1 MSVGRIGSRIAVAGL
16 TGALVL
22 TAGCGVRTDRPE
34 SRFAVREGLNLNYFL
49 RDGVT
54 AGHLVLRSGLDP
66 RLLVAFPA
74 GNSGTGVWFDRL
86 PSPAE
91 WVLDEAPKSHR
102 DNDSHGR
109 PRHGMAFVA
118 SITAAE
124 LHPREGVLSSVRVLR
139 DYEQDARLPAG
150 VAAAPSISDDSITWE
165 RDRLDGAPGYRLD
178 MRVLDGRVSRAGVI
192 TAGTDGR
199 IKVRVEASS
208 GEPPLSSLAGELLNG
223 RERKLDSAIDTLGFL
238 GYREKFLAGSW
249 RFDTYFG
256 RDTLISLK
264 LLSPVLTGDA
274 IEAGLRSVLTRLAPD
289 GTVAHEES
297 IGEYAILA
305 HREQTGTLTDAPIFD
320 YSMVDE
326 SYLLAP
332 TLAAYLLDEPAAA
345 NRAAAFLRST
355 AGTPEGTAPS
365 IGAAL
370 VRNLRLAVTSAEP
383 FANRPGRETLIA
395 LQPGRDAGEWRDS
408 TTGLGG
414 GRYPYDVDVVLVPAA
429 LEATAH
435 LLASGLLDPYLTQ
448 DDRALLTHAAGDAT
462 VWRAEAPKLFT
473 VTIDPE
479 RARAALT
486 TYAEH
491 IGVPVPDATAALGPD
506 PISFPAL
513 ALTADGAPIPV
524 LHSDAV
530 LDLLYGTP
538 PPANLDAEVT
548 TMIRPFPLGLMT
560 GVGPVVADPVFATPE
575 LRDRFTA
582 HHYHGTVVWSW
593 VQAAFAAGLDRQL
606 HRPDLPNPV
615 REHLEAARRTLWQS
629 IDAVRDMQNSELWS
643 WRYAENRYQPVPF
656 GAHADDITES
666 DAAQL
671 WSTAYLALTPPS

>member
-1 MSVGRIGSRIAVAGL
+1 MAGL

-22 TAGCGVRTDRPE
+22 TAGCGVRADGPE
-34 SRFAVREGLNLNYFL
+34 SRFEVREGLNLNYFL

-54 AGHLVLRSGLDP
+54 AGHLVLRSGTEP

-86 PSPAE
+86 SVSAD
-91 WVLDEAPKSHR
+91 WVLDEVPKAYQH
-102 DNDSHGR
+102 NDSHGR
-109 PRHGMAFVA
+109 ALHGMAFVA
-118 SITAAE
+118 SIAAAE

-139 DYEQDARLPAG
+139 DYEEDGRLPAG
-150 VAAAPSISDDSITWE
+150 VAAAPSISDDTMIWA
-165 RDRLDGAPGYRLD
+165 RDRLDGAPGYRLS
-178 MRVLDGRVSRAGVI
+178 MRVLGGRVSPAGVI
-192 TAGTDGR
+192 TAGADGR
-199 IKVRVEASS
+199 ITVRVEAAS
-208 GEPPLSSLAGELLNG
+208 GEPPLSPLAGELLNG
-223 RERKLDSAIDTLGFL
+223 RERKLDGAIDTLGFL

-256 RDTLISLK
+256 RDTLISLR
-264 LLSPVLTGDA
+264 LLSPVLAGDA
-274 IEAGLRSVLTRLAPD
+274 IEAGLRSVLARLAPD

-297 IGEYAILA
+297 VGEYAVLA
-305 HREQTGTLTDAPIFD
+305 HRERDGTLTDTPIFD

-332 TLAAYLLDEPAAA
+332 TVAGYLLDEPTAAD
-345 NRAAAFLRST
+345 RAAAFLRSDT
-355 AGTPEGTAPS
+355 ASGGPATS

-370 VRNLRLAVTSAEP
+370 VRNLRLAVTSAQP
-383 FANRPGRETLIA
+383 FATGPARETLIS
-395 LQPGRDAGEWRDS
+395 LQPGHDAGEWRDS

-414 GRYPYDVDVVLVPAA
+414 GRYPYDVDAVLVPAA
-429 LEATAH
+429 LEAAAR

-448 DDRALLTHAAGDAT
+448 EDRVLMSHAAGEAA

-479 RARAALT
+479 RARTALT
-486 TYAEH
+486 AYADN
-491 IGVPVPDATAALGPD
+491 IGVPVTDALAALGPD

-513 ALTADGAPIPV
+513 ALAADGTPVPV
-524 LHSDAV
+524 LHSDSV

-538 PPANLDAEVT
+538 SPADLDAEVT

-560 GVGPVVADPVFATPE
+560 GAGPVVADPVFADPD
-575 LRDRFTA
+575 LQAHFTT
-582 HHYHGTVVWSW
+582 HDYHGTVVWSW

-606 HRPDLPNPV
+606 RRPDLPPV
-615 REHLEAARRTLWQS
+615 VRDHLETARRTLWRS
-629 IDAVRDMQNSELWS
+629 IDAVRDMHNSELWG

-656 GAHADDITES
+656 GSQQGDITES